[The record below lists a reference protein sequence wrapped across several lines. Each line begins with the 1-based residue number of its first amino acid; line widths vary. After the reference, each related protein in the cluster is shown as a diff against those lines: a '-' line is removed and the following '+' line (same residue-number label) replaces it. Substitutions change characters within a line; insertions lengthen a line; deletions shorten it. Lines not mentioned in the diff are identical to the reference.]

1 MLVCPKNAVYFANA
15 SKAPVSADYTSIM
28 KQLGNTLLHTVDVY
42 DGAYSTETGFGY
54 VGAEGK
60 LRNSTDDIYQSM
72 RYATDKT
79 QSISYRFDLEA
90 GKYNVYVGMFDPS
103 SWWDGKRY
111 ADISL
116 NDKVV
121 TEKYN
126 YQNNV
131 NDTLTYENVEVGEEG
146 TLTITISPNAATS
159 SAVQVSFIVVAK
171 AQKDAEVCLL
181 YTSDAADE

>member
-1 MLVCPKNAVYFANA
+1 
-15 SKAPVSADYTSIM
+15 
-28 KQLGNTLLHTVDVY
+28 
-42 DGAYSTETGFGY
+42 
-54 VGAEGK
+54 
-60 LRNSTDDIYQSM
+60 M

-171 AQKDAEVCLL
+171 AQKDAEVTPTPELRQVQSLRQHLRQVQSLRQHLRQVQSLRQRPQTIPIMRMTRTTTPRILL
-181 YTSDAADE
+181 WQQPQLRFR